1 MSFAVL
7 HRHNA
12 STMLL
17 SGRRIE
23 RAAFEVLVSA
33 DRLLDEAAGAARE
46 LRDDVDRLV
55 QEQRSAAHEIGL
67 REGRAD
73 GVLAV
78 LGTLEVERRL
88 RELLASRIAD
98 VVEQCVRNLLGDIGP
113 TEVFQ
118 RRVRQLLRSA
128 AAGGA
133 ATLHVCPAQAHLAQ
147 AIVDEQAQ
155 VAGAELNW
163 LTVFSDDHCAR
174 DSLVLET
181 RVGFV
186 DSSIE
191 LTLSATRDIISRAV
205 VRATSELGS

>member
-1 MSFAVL
+1 MGFAVL
-7 HRHNA
+7 HRHND

-23 RAAFEVLVSA
+23 RAAFQVLVSA
-33 DRLLDEAAGAARE
+33 DRLLDEAAVAARA
-46 LRDDVDRLV
+46 LRDDVDQLV
-55 QEQRSAAHEIGL
+55 QAQRAEAHETGL

-73 GVLAV
+73 GMLAV

-98 VVEQCVRNLLGDIGP
+98 VVEQCVRNVLGDLGP
-113 TEVFQ
+113 VEVFQ
-118 RRVRQLLRSA
+118 RRVRQLLRSGA
-128 AAGGA
+128 TGGA

-155 VAGAELNW
+155 VAGGELNW

-186 DSSIE
+186 DSSVE
-191 LTLSATRDIISRAV
+191 LTLNAARDIISRAV
-205 VRATSELGS
+205 VRATSQLGS

>member
-7 HRHNA
+7 HRHHD

-17 SGRRIE
+17 SGRHIE
-23 RAAFEVLVSA
+23 RAAFQVLVSA
-33 DRLLDEAAGAARE
+33 DRLLDEAAVAAQA
-46 LRDDVDRLV
+46 LRNDVERLV
-55 QEQRSAAHEIGL
+55 QAQRAEAHETGL

-78 LGTLEVERRL
+78 LGTLEVERRM

-98 VVEQCVRNLLGDIGP
+98 VVEQCVRNVLGDMGP
-113 TEVFQ
+113 VEVFQ
-118 RRVRQLLRSA
+118 RRVRQLLRSG

-155 VAGAELNW
+155 VAGGELNW

-191 LTLSATRDIISRAV
+191 LTLNGARDIISRAV
-205 VRATSELGS
+205 LRATSQLGS

>member
-7 HRHNA
+7 HRHNDN
-12 STMLL
+12 TMFL
-17 SGRRIE
+17 SGRHIE
-23 RAAFEVLVSA
+23 RGAFQVLLSA
-33 DRLLDEAAGAARE
+33 DRVLDEADVAAQA
-46 LRDDVDRLV
+46 LRDDMDRMV
-55 QEQRSAAHEIGL
+55 QAQLAEAHAIGL

-73 GVLAV
+73 GTLAV

-98 VVEQCVRNLLGDIGP
+98 VVEQCVRNVLGDMGP
-113 TEVFQ
+113 VEVFQ
-118 RRVRQLLRSA
+118 RRVRQLVRSGA
-128 AAGGA
+128 TGGA

-155 VAGAELNW
+155 VAGGALNW

-191 LTLSATRDIISRAV
+191 LTLSAARDIISRAV
-205 VRATSELGS
+205 ARATSQLGT

>member
-7 HRHNA
+7 HRHND

-17 SGRRIE
+17 SGHRIE
-23 RAAFEVLVSA
+23 RAAFQVLGSA
-33 DRLLDEAAGAARE
+33 DRMLAEAAAAAQA
-46 LRDDVDRLV
+46 LHDDVDRMV
-55 QEQRSAAHEIGL
+55 QSQLAAAHETGL

-73 GVLAV
+73 GVVAV

-98 VVEQCVRNLLGDIGP
+98 VVEQCVRNLLGDMGP
-113 TEVFQ
+113 VEVFQ
-118 RRVRQLLRSA
+118 RRVRQLLRSG
-128 AAGGA
+128 AAGSA

-155 VAGAELNW
+155 VAGGDLNW
-163 LTVFSDDHCAR
+163 LTVLSDDHCAR

-191 LTLSATRDIISRAV
+191 LTLNAARDIISRAV
-205 VRATSELGS
+205 VRAASQLGS